1 METWNVFKVRIPGYA
16 ISSFSEYHYNLY
28 ILWRC
33 IIRGFLDFKVL
44 CNSGCLFGETC
55 FCTKTKTEP
64 HCNVKFTRYKTGWLG
79 LYQNVALCN
88 YHFNLFL
95 FCWPWKTMIQWV
107 FFKGKL
113 TKNCAAIFYIA
124 YLSDRKKR
132 KGRLW
137 LLGQTKYSLMKNLD
151 GEMMVSKSCVVLNFF
166 SLVYLEPLMLRAVKL
181 ISLKRWLHLASS
193 PEEIK

>member
-1 METWNVFKVRIPGYA
+1 
-16 ISSFSEYHYNLY
+16 
-28 ILWRC
+28 
-33 IIRGFLDFKVL
+33 
-44 CNSGCLFGETC
+44 
-55 FCTKTKTEP
+55 
-64 HCNVKFTRYKTGWLG
+64 
-79 LYQNVALCN
+79 
-88 YHFNLFL
+88 
-95 FCWPWKTMIQWV
+95 MIQWV

-181 ISLKRWLHLASS
+181 ISLKR
-193 PEEIK
+193 